1 MPDNGVIL
9 VVTDA
14 GTHQRE
20 LEEAIKKKSKE
31 KNIKIFIA
39 FFPKCMAEK
48 ACSESMPSYK
58 RVSEGRIFDQTDSK
72 EFFKSVL
79 NTVSRIFYTVGRIF
93 YMFSRIFYTVGRIL
107 VSRIFYTISRIL
119 YTFSRIFCIFSKIF
133 YTVNRIF
140 HMFSRIFYTVR
151 NYPQLD
157 HTIPS
162 LLLLLCAYQSPK
174 IKITFTLDSSY
185 KIWN

>member
-1 MPDNGVIL
+1 MQIFSIAFIL

-14 GTHQRE
+14 GAHQKK
-20 LEEAIKKKSKE
+20 LEKTIKKKSKE

-39 FFPKCMAEK
+39 FFPKCMATK
-48 ACSESMPSYK
+48 PCSDSMPSYK

-93 YMFSRIFYTVGRIL
+93 YMFSRIFYT
-107 VSRIFYTISRIL
+107 ISRIL

-133 YTVNRIF
+133 YTVSRIF
-140 HMFSRIFYTVR
+140 HMFSGIFYTVR

-174 IKITFTLDSSY
+174 IKITFTLDS
-185 KIWN
+185 

>member
-1 MPDNGVIL
+1 MPDNGVII

-20 LEEAIKKKSKE
+20 LEETIKKKSKE

-39 FFPKCMAEK
+39 FYPKCMAEK

-93 YMFSRIFYTVGRIL
+93 YMFSRIFYT
-107 VSRIFYTISRIL
+107 ISRIL

-133 YTVNRIF
+133 YTINRIF

-174 IKITFTLDSSY
+174 IKITFPLDS
-185 KIWN
+185 

>member
-1 MPDNGVIL
+1 MVTLDNMPDNGVIL

-14 GTHQRE
+14 GTHQKK
-20 LEEAIKKKSKE
+20 LEKTIKKKSKE
-31 KNIKIFIA
+31 KNIKIFFLMD
-39 FFPKCMAEK
+39 FFSKCMAK
-48 ACSESMPSYK
+48 KGCSESMPSYQ

-79 NTVSRIFYTVGRIF
+79 NTVSRIFYTVIRIF
-93 YMFSRIFYTVGRIL
+93 YTVSRIFYTFNRISYMFSRIFC
-107 VSRIFYTISRIL
+107 TISRIL

-133 YTVNRIF
+133 YTVSRIF

-162 LLLLLCAYQSPK
+162 LLLLLSR
-174 IKITFTLDSSY
+174 
-185 KIWN
+185 